1 MVTIKSIT
9 FFLSLLL
16 AFLFS
21 SNAIADEGGGATVIS
36 GPNSFNTSNC
46 SPTSGVCTFPYGN
59 DNLPYDGSNGPP
71 RGGAQ
76 FRLFKASNNSIKHT
90 GWPKEDY
97 YEDGVLR
104 YPKNSVIGEGY
115 VVNCQKYGGYYFAN
129 VFDSVGGNDN
139 QWFYSQGKPVG
150 LSSIINFHHSSGWM
164 SYTKETLGH
173 DVNTPS
179 SAQTF
184 YVARSPLDLAGLN
197 LEEGRFTENS
207 IQKLRD
213 IAKKHDYLK
222 GGLGQIVTFKVAEKI
237 FNEMREYAIRNP
249 DSPNIDPRI
258 KNMTKITDII
268 ERQTDE
274 YGRKYGKGIAAFCFD
289 PGKIVAKKAS
299 FYSNSYARIEVNGH
313 SDSGAYGHG
322 SSKGKEFGSIQKT
335 IIEDNKD
342 KIQIIISHDLGVEG
356 ANVSGRKTNYKI
368 KNTFRS
374 SNANKDQSV
383 ILQDSYQGSYIPT
396 KSPETKRVLDSQKVF
411 RQPTVF
417 SLPSKLAP
425 GEYTVISEITFDNV
439 DKNDAP
445 EPKKKSS
452 VQAKIIIKPTP
463 TINSECPDRPPSD
476 YYSSNINS
484 GATYGASYVAN
495 LTSDG
500 QWKGGI
506 SWGKT
511 NGDVVWAKPSDSIKF
526 MHCYYPGAQA
536 VKKTP
541 YRGRHG
547 KGVYSHQARH
557 PDRVPFIQNSYNI
570 TAFPSS
576 SYFFGNNSSSGSTSA
591 PSTERKIITSPS
603 DKNNFYRCDN
613 HPGGESFI
621 SGGYQ
626 VPGSNSTSRCHNV
639 SSSDLG
645 KTIQQ
650 TQAISGSKNANA
662 RVSNFPGWYADTC
675 YRTCYRTCYK
685 TCTKYCQKTCYK
697 NGKPYP
703 CSYACGSYSCF
714 PYDCEP
720 YDCDPYDCNWQ
731 THPNDYY
738 VGSHSGS
745 VPRTT
750 ATVKIP
756 YNYDTKTESSISNNP
771 VVYPGESM
779 SGDLSVKITKRDNP
793 DVSATPYATMSF
805 DSRVIN
811 IKFLVSPSVYDKDR
825 IVKGGISTSDPC
837 SYFRGKSGV
846 TGCSEISNHFTR
858 LNPEGNL
865 NGKTHSYSFD
875 QAVPDVEVGTKFC
888 VATGVYPADSHDRPD
903 QTLGSNAN
911 NSAGMQNNSNKWRI
925 SNASCRTISKKPNFQ
940 VFGAGAYSSG
950 SIKTSLSHKH
960 LHAGIS
966 TSSHNPQHL
975 FGSWAEHYVISNGTI
990 KGFGSGASLGYSG
1003 QGYKIPG
1010 GSNRSPSD
1018 HCQNLSPLS
1027 VANDSCPS
1035 GPGDSRIN
1043 VDSPVLE
1050 RLLARYLIPKTT
1062 FDSATAIP
1070 DCPSGLKCVSIAN
1083 GATYAKPNSGSIN
1096 SAIIRQVGST
1106 TKNNTLIIH
1115 HEGTLNIN
1123 SNITYQNGIYSNIAS
1138 LPQVI
1143 IVADNIN
1150 ISSNVTSLDAWLI
1163 ARSASGEYGKINT
1176 CSDFRE
1182 SITDANSCNKR
1193 LYINGP
1199 VFAKKLSLNRTG
1211 GAGSGHASIEP
1222 AEVFDL
1228 RPDTYLW
1235 GYNQAQRYSQ
1245 ATVTYQKEVAPRY

>member
-1 MVTIKSIT
+1 MLKFII
-9 FFLSLLL
+9 SLLVSFFFIQL
-16 AFLFS
+16 NLTSPAFAGASVLIGGDS
-21 SNAIADEGGGATVIS
+21 THAGDCDEKGETGICSYTFNHGEKNYGGAH
-36 GPNSFNTSNC
+36 
-46 SPTSGVCTFPYGN
+46 
-59 DNLPYDGSNGPP
+59 
-71 RGGAQ
+71 
-76 FRLFKASNNSIKHT
+76 FRLFRANSDTITHH
-90 GWPKEDY
+90 GFPRAY
-97 YEDGVLR
+97 YKYLDKDGIPHE
-104 YPKNSVIGEGY
+104 YDKDSVISTATVYGCLT
-115 VVNCQKYGGYYFAN
+115 NGGYYFAN
-129 VFDSVGGNDN
+129 VFDSVGHWDQYASYVRGA
-139 QWFYSQGKPVG
+139 PVG
-150 LSSIINFHHSSGWM
+150 LVSIINFDPAWM
-164 SYTKETLGH
+164 SYGKRLLGN
-173 DVNTPS
+173 DVNTPTGAALS
-179 SAQTF
+179 
-184 YVARSPLDLAGLN
+184 YNARDPLDLNDLGIDAN
-197 LEEGRFTENS
+197 QEFTQES
-207 IQKLRD
+207 VEKLRRVAEKE
-213 IAKKHDYLK
+213 IYAVNKVSGK
-222 GGLGQIVTFKVAEKI
+222 IVTFDVASII
-237 FNEMREYAIRNP
+237 FDKMKQYAKENP
-249 DSPNIDPRI
+249 DDPKIDPKIRR
-258 KNMTKITDII
+258 MGKITDLLA
-268 ERQTDE
+268 E
-274 YGRKYGKGIAAFCFD
+274 KVPGKEKPVYKGVAAFCFD

-383 ILQDSYQGSYIPT
+383 ILQDSYPQGSYIPT

-463 TINSECPDRPPSD
+463 VYTYGCPESAPPN
-476 YYSSNINS
+476 YYSSDINK
-484 GATYGASYVAN
+484 GYTYGASFVMNRSSYKK
-495 LTSDG
+495 
-500 QWKGGI
+500 WEGGK

-511 NGDVVWAKPSDSIKF
+511 NGDVVWAKPSDSIQF
-526 MHCYYPGAQA
+526 THCYFSGVGKPIMSN
-536 VKKTP
+536 
-541 YRGRHG
+541 RHG
-547 KGVYSHQARH
+547 ARNVWYNTSHGARDMH
-557 PDRVPFIQNSYNI
+557 FASNTFSISASPNSK
-570 TAFPSS
+570 
-576 SYFFGNNSSSGSTSA
+576 YFFGNDSSSGGGNG
-591 PSTERKIITSPS
+591 EKITNSPS
-603 DKNNFYRCDN
+603 QGNRSYLCDK
-613 HPGGESFI
+613 HPSGEPFQ
-621 SGGYQ
+621 GGYQ
-626 VPGSNSTSRCHNV
+626 VPGNNYSNNCHNV

-645 KTIQQ
+645 QTITQTLRIDGPQSAIVEQQ
-650 TQAISGSKNANA
+650 HPGSWCMEYDW
-662 RVSNFPGWYADTC
+662 VD
-675 YRTCYRTCYK
+675 
-685 TCTKYCQKTCYK
+685 
-697 NGKPYP
+697 
-703 CSYACGSYSCF
+703 
-714 PYDCEP
+714 YDCPPCYNKSYIDEKGKKHTYRECSTCSKWDCVARYHHTNNP
-720 YDCDPYDCNWQ
+720 YYLGTTRGN
-731 THPNDYY
+731 
-738 VGSHSGS
+738 
-745 VPRTT
+745 VPSTT

-756 YNYDTKTESSISNNP
+756 YNYDTKTTSSIFNNP

-846 TGCSEISNHFTR
+846 TGCSEISNHSTR

-940 VFGAGAYSSG
+940 VFGAGVYSSG
-950 SIKTSLSHKH
+950 NIKTSLSHKH

-1083 GATYAKPNSGSIN
+1083 GATYAKPNSGSID